1 MNFSVGND
9 NHITTISSN
18 PDGIKITSNSTLTIV
33 FGIVLLFAGLGLW
46 GKAFLGYKKYEK
58 AHKDYVKIEAVVIG
72 YDTDEKGQK
81 AEIVEYEVNGKK
93 YNVTSPNYFSDPDE
107 LGEKETIIYNSKNP
121 SEAEFDSIHAD
132 LIEILGG
139 IVCFI
144 GGIIFTII
152 GFSKR
157 KKAKRP
163 NRTMRTGNWSWPTA
177 NLSKSCSF

>member
-33 FGIVLLFAGLGLW
+33 FGIVLLFTGLGLW

-58 AHKDYVKIEAVVIG
+58 AHKDYVKIEAEVVS
-72 YDTDEKGQK
+72 YDTNEKGQK

-93 YNVTSPNYFSDPDE
+93 YTVTASYYFDDPDKI
-107 LGEKETIIYNSKNP
+107 GEKETIIYNSKNP
-121 SEAEFDSIHAD
+121 SEAEFDAIHID
-132 LIEILGG
+132 LLGILAG

-144 GGIIFTII
+144 VGIV
-152 GFSKR
+152 FSIKGLLKR
-157 KKAKRP
+157 KKESMIN
-163 NRTMRTGNWSWPTA
+163 NR
-177 NLSKSCSF
+177 F